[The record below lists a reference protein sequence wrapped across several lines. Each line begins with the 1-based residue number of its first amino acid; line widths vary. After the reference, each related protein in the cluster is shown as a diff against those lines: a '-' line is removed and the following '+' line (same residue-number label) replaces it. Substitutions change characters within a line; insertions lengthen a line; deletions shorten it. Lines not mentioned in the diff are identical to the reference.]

1 MAPNIGLYSS
11 IILFH
16 SFLQLLTVNEQI
28 SEGMYKD
35 ITVQIFK
42 QFRLLFYPFGRR
54 MVFNNISFRR
64 EIV

>member
-1 MAPNIGLYSS
+1 MPSYGTKYR

-16 SFLQLLTVNEQI
+16 SFLQLSTVNEQI